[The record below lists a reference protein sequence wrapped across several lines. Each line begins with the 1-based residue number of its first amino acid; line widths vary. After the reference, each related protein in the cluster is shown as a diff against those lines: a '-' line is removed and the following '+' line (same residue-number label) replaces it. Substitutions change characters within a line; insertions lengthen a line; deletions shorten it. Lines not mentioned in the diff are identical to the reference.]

1 VQPSRGE
8 GGEVVPA
15 ALPPAELRWDAAIEI
30 QGVCVIGS
38 LRACV
43 AGAASAPQLVCGA
56 PYAVQSGTIQ
66 EQPGDS
72 RENRASQMSKRA
84 EGKSRSAGPAEAG
97 VVPNG
102 SRRRLVS
109 ASGFVID
116 ATTSAE
122 DGLLQEFY
130 SDYDRAFVL
139 ENEKEGY
146 DGFVECLGLNCGDQY
161 NDLVRRYGPF
171 REFVIVVREAATGA
185 RLAGANFII
194 FPLSL
199 KKTRGLVLS
208 MNLNYVFVNSEFRK
222 KGVFRELVGDLPNIA
237 YRLFVETNAPD
248 LPEKWRAVA
257 AKRSSLPQVYMFI
270 EQNDPF
276 RMSTEDYERDTKLT
290 GLDQVVR
297 IGLWSRLG
305 ARIVDFPYVQPPLS
319 KDQAAD
325 NTLAYAVLGAV
336 GTSLDAC
343 LLRAH
348 LERFFGISVLK
359 GADLSLEPTAAAQL
373 SELSIA
379 CNNGRPV
386 PLLDASTSMMG
397 SALADHSTNRP
408 ATLREALRRTQ

>member
-1 VQPSRGE
+1 
-8 GGEVVPA
+8 
-15 ALPPAELRWDAAIEI
+15 
-30 QGVCVIGS
+30 
-38 LRACV
+38 
-43 AGAASAPQLVCGA
+43 
-56 PYAVQSGTIQ
+56 
-66 EQPGDS
+66 
-72 RENRASQMSKRA
+72 MSKRA
-84 EGKSRSAGPAEAG
+84 EGKSRPVGSAQAG

-102 SRRRLVS
+102 RRRLVS
-109 ASGFVID
+109 TSGFVIE

-146 DGFVECLGLNCGDQY
+146 DGFVECLRLNDGDQY

-171 REFVIVVREAATGA
+171 REFVIVVRDAETGA

-194 FPLSL
+194 FPLL
-199 KKTRGLVLS
+199 PKKTRDAVLS
-208 MNLNYVFVNSEFRK
+208 MNLNYVFVNPEFRK
-222 KGVFRELVGDLPNIA
+222 HGVFRRLVGDLPNIA

-248 LPEKWRAVA
+248 LPETWRAA
-257 AKRSSLPQVYMFI
+257 AKPASMPQVYMFI

-276 RMSTEDYERDTKLT
+276 RMSTGDYERDTRLT

-297 IGLWSRLG
+297 IDLWSRLG

-325 NTLAYAVLGAV
+325 KTLAYAVLGAAAA
-336 GTSLDAC
+336 SLDAC
-343 LLRAH
+343 LLRGH

-386 PLLDASTSMMG
+386 PLLDASTSTMG
-397 SALADHSTNRP
+397 SELAADHSANRP
-408 ATLREALRRTQ
+408 ATLREALRRAQ

>member
-1 VQPSRGE
+1 
-8 GGEVVPA
+8 
-15 ALPPAELRWDAAIEI
+15 
-30 QGVCVIGS
+30 
-38 LRACV
+38 
-43 AGAASAPQLVCGA
+43 
-56 PYAVQSGTIQ
+56 
-66 EQPGDS
+66 
-72 RENRASQMSKRA
+72 MSKRA
-84 EGKSRSAGPAEAG
+84 EGKSRSAGPAKAG
-97 VVPNG
+97 AVPNG
-102 SRRRLVS
+102 TRRRLVS
-109 ASGFVID
+109 TSGFVID

-146 DGFVECLGLNCGDQY
+146 DGFVECLRLNDGDQY

-171 REFVIVVREAATGA
+171 REFVIVVREAAAGG

-194 FPLSL
+194 FPVPL
-199 KKTRGLVLS
+199 KKAPGLVLS

-222 KGVFRELVGDLPNIA
+222 QGVFRKLVGDLPDVA
-237 YRLFVETNAPD
+237 YRLFAETNASD
-248 LPEKWRAVA
+248 LPKEWRATA
-257 AKRSSLPQVYMFI
+257 AKQASLPQVYTFI

-276 RMSTEDYERDTKLT
+276 RMSSEDYERDTRLT
-290 GLDQVVR
+290 GLDQVAR

-325 NTLAYAVLGAV
+325 QTLAYAVLGAADA
-336 GTSLDAC
+336 SLDAC

-373 SELSIA
+373 SELSVA

-386 PLLDASTSMMG
+386 PLLDADTSMMG
-397 SALADHSTNRP
+397 SELADQSANRP